1 MKTIDQWR
9 FTMRWSA
16 RLSIGFFLIYA
27 IAVLFKAPTVYG
39 EIQSVFPEGMKENF
53 IGMAIV
59 APFIFTLIFFIGFFA
74 ILRLVL
80 FIYGT
85 WRRLKFN
92 HAVQPTR

>member
-1 MKTIDQWR
+1 MKTIDQWL
-9 FTMRWSA
+9 FTLRWAA

-27 IAVLFKAPTVYG
+27 VAVLIMAPIAYG
-39 EIQSVFPEGMKENF
+39 KIKDVFPEKMKVYF
-53 IGMAIV
+53 IGNAII
-59 APFIFTLIFFIGFFA
+59 APFIFTLIFFIACFV

-85 WRRLKFN
+85 WRRLRSN

>member
-9 FTMRWSA
+9 FTLRWAA

-27 IAVLFKAPTVYG
+27 VAVLIKAPIVYG
-39 EIQSVFPEGMKENF
+39 EIKNVFPEEMKVNF
-53 IGMAIV
+53 IGMSIV
-59 APFIFTLIFFIGFFA
+59 APLIFTFIFFIACFV

-85 WRRLKFN
+85 WRRLKSN